1 MKRNGINILLTLGFG
16 IVAIISFL
24 ILCFNLTSNEI
35 VAITSALI
43 SLSGGGL
50 VSVVVTWFIN
60 IDQRKREKKRK
71 ALIRDNV
78 LLPTY
83 NTLLGLLYNISRL
96 CGLMNTELNNVKRT
110 WKEWVDVLIVDIAES
125 KNYDAKSK
133 CLYSLYASINNM
145 QNRIDEI
152 RANRVNLL
160 LEEMITNEEYYAFC
174 ELDFYL
180 NKIKHEAINK
190 NTKGVVYGLQEFS
203 QQGEEILE

>member
-78 LLPTY
+78 
-83 NTLLGLLYNISRL
+83 
-96 CGLMNTELNNVKRT
+96 
-110 WKEWVDVLIVDIAES
+110 
-125 KNYDAKSK
+125 
-133 CLYSLYASINNM
+133 
-145 QNRIDEI
+145 
-152 RANRVNLL
+152 
-160 LEEMITNEEYYAFC
+160 
-174 ELDFYL
+174 
-180 NKIKHEAINK
+180 
-190 NTKGVVYGLQEFS
+190 
-203 QQGEEILE
+203 